1 MAIRSSDRNLPD
13 WLTRVRTGQT
23 RLPRFQRWE
32 AWSYTNVALLFNTIL
47 QDLPAGSVLV
57 LEIGD
62 QEPFPSRLIEGAPE
76 ASERATEHLLDGQQ
90 RITALWRGLSNNYKN
105 VLTFSISP
113 RMKRQRRLT
122 TSIQFHEAGE
132 KTMTDAHH
140 YGPTTPL
147 DSGSVE

>member
-90 RITALWRGLSNNYKN
+90 RITALWRGLSNNYQERTYFLH
-105 VLTFSISP
+105 LTP
-113 RMKRQRRLT
+113 DEET
-122 TSIQFHEAGE
+122 
-132 KTMTDAHH
+132 KT
-140 YGPTTPL
+140 P
-147 DSGSVE
+147 